1 MRVYSFELIVMY
13 TYVLSGLR
21 RTPPACGHPLIPL
34 APLKGGRGGRFPQ
47 NSCIIALSVLEGWV
61 ILGRVINKVL
71 GDTAF
76 VEDCLISQAPEAKRE
91 DLDA

>member
-1 MRVYSFELIVMY
+1 M
-13 TYVLSGLR
+13 LR
-21 RTPPACGHPLIPL
+21 IGEVE
-34 APLKGGRGGRFPQ
+34 FPQ
-47 NSCIIALSVLEGWV
+47 NSCIMAWSVLEGWV

>member
-1 MRVYSFELIVMY
+1 MPLADSP
-13 TYVLSGLR
+13 GLR
-21 RTPPACGHPLIPL
+21 PPPLR
-34 APLKGGRGGRFPQ
+34 GGGRFPQ
-47 NSCIIALSVLEGWV
+47 NSCIIALNVLEGWV

-91 DLDA
+91 DLNA

>member
-1 MRVYSFELIVMY
+1 MSMPLAD
-13 TYVLSGLR
+13 SPGLR
-21 RTPPACGHPLIPL
+21 PPPNPPG
-34 APLKGGRGGRFPQ
+34 PLKRGKRGKFPQ

-61 ILGRVINKVL
+61 ILRRVINEVL